1 MTSTHQHYKGFKPFK
16 MDPKF
21 RVAIPSAWRPEAGA
35 SLFLLFSK
43 EHEMPVVKVLSQQ
56 AYDEK
61 VELIKG
67 SDKTPAEKG
76 KMLGK
81 LAMLRYWWQSK
92 PGPWARDLSVPA
104 GPKPPASTAVGEL
117 RITLVNHA
125 TVLIQVDGLNLLTDP
140 IWSARASPVSWAGPQ
155 RFRPP
160 AIRFE
165 DLPRID
171 VRVIGGRV
179 ELAVEALR

>member
-21 RVAIPSAWRPEAGA
+21 RVSVPVAWRPEAGA

-43 EHEMPVVKVLSQQ
+43 EHEMPVVKVLSQE

-81 LAMLRYWWQSK
+81 LAMLCREASLNEQGK
-92 PGPWARDLSVPA
+92 LLVPKDLSEKA
-104 GPKPPASTAVGEL
+104 GIAADSDVMLAGRGIHFE
-117 RITLVNHA
+117 
-125 TVLIQVDGLNLLTDP
+125 
-140 IWSARASPVSWAGPQ
+140 IWSKSNFDKVLEIETSQ
-155 RFRPP
+155 
-160 AIRFE
+160 E
-165 DLPRID
+165 ENDDLGIF
-171 VRVIGGRV
+171 
-179 ELAVEALR
+179 

>member
-1 MTSTHQHYKGFKPFK
+1 MISNHQHYKGFKPFK

-21 RVAIPSAWRPEAGA
+21 RVSVPVAWRPEAGA

-43 EHEMPVVKVLSQQ
+43 EHEMPVVKVLSQE

-81 LAMLRYWWQSK
+81 LAMLCREASLNEQGK
-92 PGPWARDLSVPA
+92 LLVPKDLSEKA
-104 GPKPPASTAVGEL
+104 GIAADSDVMLAGRGIHFE
-117 RITLVNHA
+117 
-125 TVLIQVDGLNLLTDP
+125 
-140 IWSARASPVSWAGPQ
+140 IWSKANFDKVLEIETSQ
-155 RFRPP
+155 
-160 AIRFE
+160 E
-165 DLPRID
+165 DD
-171 VRVIGGRV
+171 D
-179 ELAVEALR
+179 ELGIF

>member
-1 MTSTHQHYKGFKPFK
+1 MTITHQHYKGFKPFK

-21 RVAIPSAWRPEAGA
+21 RVSVPVAWRPEAGA

-81 LAMLRYWWQSK
+81 LAMLCREASLNEQGK
-92 PGPWARDLSVPA
+92 LLVPKDLSEKA
-104 GPKPPASTAVGEL
+104 GIDADSDVMLAGRGIHFE
-117 RITLVNHA
+117 
-125 TVLIQVDGLNLLTDP
+125 
-140 IWSARASPVSWAGPQ
+140 IWSKANFDKVLEIETSQ
-155 RFRPP
+155 EE
-160 AIRFE
+160 E
-165 DLPRID
+165 DDLGIF
-171 VRVIGGRV
+171 
-179 ELAVEALR
+179 

>member
-21 RVAIPSAWRPEAGA
+21 RVSVPGAWRPEAGA

-43 EHEMPVVKVLSQQ
+43 EHDMPVVKVLSQQ

-81 LAMLRYWWQSK
+81 LAMLCREASLNDQGK
-92 PGPWARDLSVPA
+92 LLVPKDLSEKA
-104 GPKPPASTAVGEL
+104 GIAADSDVMLAGRGIHFEIWSKA
-117 RITLVNHA
+117 NFD
-125 TVLIQVDGLNLLTDP
+125 TVLEIETSQEEND
-140 IWSARASPVSWAGPQ
+140 
-155 RFRPP
+155 
-160 AIRFE
+160 
-165 DLPRID
+165 DLGIF
-171 VRVIGGRV
+171 
-179 ELAVEALR
+179 